1 MHTEAPYEYIR
12 DYYSK
17 VHRKNAEDP
26 AVAEFWLSKLAHIRG
41 ECVLNVGCGPTLYDY
56 MLRFGR
62 APREYVGLDINKSTF
77 EFLRRSRDP
86 RLLNAKTRVR
96 GLGTRTELVGADVFE
111 YADSL
116 EGRFDSILGVGFFAT
131 FHGLRFETLLAIM
144 ARALRP
150 KGMLLKLTWHGP
162 HRSAEE
168 TREKL
173 AYAYDNPEEPTP
185 DELLAAIENAGFSL
199 VEQEI
204 LACNPESYGWDG
216 IQSCLFTKR

>member
-1 MHTEAPYEYIR
+1 
-12 DYYSK
+12 
-17 VHRKNAEDP
+17 
-26 AVAEFWLSKLAHIRG
+26 
-41 ECVLNVGCGPTLYDY
+41 
-56 MLRFGR
+56 
-62 APREYVGLDINKSTF
+62 
-77 EFLRRSRDP
+77 
-86 RLLNAKTRVR
+86 
-96 GLGTRTELVGADVFE
+96 
-111 YADSL
+111 
-116 EGRFDSILGVGFFAT
+116 
-131 FHGLRFETLLAIM
+131 M

-199 VEQEI
+199 VEQEF